1 MYFRDSSV
9 VLSILLHLGYL
20 AYSLVYQIL
29 DLLHLP
35 ACLEMPQVL
44 LPRFIQQLGFVL
56 RYYPR
61 MRSHFLGP
69 VALLG
74 VFIEQSEDEILS

>member
-1 MYFRDSSV
+1 
-9 VLSILLHLGYL
+9 
-20 AYSLVYQIL
+20 
-29 DLLHLP
+29 
-35 ACLEMPQVL
+35 MPQVL

-74 VFIEQSEDEILS
+74 VFIEQSEDEILG